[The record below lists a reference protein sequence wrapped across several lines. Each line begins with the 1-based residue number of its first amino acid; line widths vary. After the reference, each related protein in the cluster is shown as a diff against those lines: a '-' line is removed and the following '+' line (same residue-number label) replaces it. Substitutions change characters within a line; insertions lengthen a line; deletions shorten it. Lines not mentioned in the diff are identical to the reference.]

1 MLKKEK
7 NLLILTLKEEINIDE
22 SMIREYLNKEGVN
35 VANHYFPYKKDLNI
49 KEINSQIDLIG
60 DIHKIL
66 MKCKF
71 NGLSRIE
78 SKIGREIE
86 GYKVQLKRIK
96 RDYNELIMKINK
108 NDIDKFLIF
117 EGKKMIIQG
126 SSAIESIY
134 DNNYFSIIER
144 SMNRREICLGRV
156 DGGNL
161 RKESEKLEVGF
172 LRGIAYN
179 LIEED
184 IYKYIK
190 KIKRRNALL
199 EEEEIID
206 YFVRRSHLAYS
217 SINYLK
223 GLCAYPKDFLKNW
236 ERYRQGN
243 NTKTYEEYSIEFD
256 RTIKYELKKYCNR

>member
-1 MLKKEK
+1 MMLKKEK
-7 NLLILTLKEEINIDE
+7 NLLILTLKEEIDIDE
-22 SMIREYLNKEGVN
+22 LAIKEYLNKEEVN
-35 VANHYFPYKKDLNI
+35 VVGHYFPYKKDLNF
-49 KEINSQIDLIG
+49 KEIYSQIDLAR

-66 MKCKF
+66 MKCRF

-78 SKIGREIE
+78 SRIGREIE
-86 GYKVQLKRIK
+86 GYKVQLKRIN

-108 NDIDKFLIF
+108 NDIDKLLIF
-117 EGKKMIIQG
+117 EGKKMISQG
-126 SSAIESIY
+126 SLAIESIN

-161 RKESEKLEVGF
+161 RIRSEKMEIGL
-172 LRGIAYN
+172 LRGISYN

-190 KIKRRNALL
+190 KIQRRNAIL
-199 EEEEIID
+199 EEDEIID
-206 YFVRRSHLAYS
+206 YFVHGSHLAYS

-223 GLCAYPKDFLKNW
+223 ALCTYPKDFFKNW
-236 ERYRQGN
+236 ERYRQAN
-243 NTKTYEEYSIEFD
+243 NTKTYEEYVREFD
-256 RTIKYELKKYCNR
+256 RTMKYELKKI